1 MSYATKDDLCNA
13 ALNFLGEP
21 AAAPFDGS
29 GTTVRD
35 KACQRHYQQALES
48 VLTYHRWDFATALA
62 PLAIADPQPD
72 DVPAD
77 FPHAYDMPEDCLRF
91 QELRLSNGQIQTFFR
106 IIGAYLYLDADS
118 YEGKIIYTLNDIAVT
133 AMPGIFADCLMME
146 LCKRIATSVCKS
158 PQIMEQM
165 NAQHAQT
172 FARAIAAE
180 TRQTQSAEHTSP
192 LALAYRSELFQSR
205 FRR

>member
-21 AAAPFDGS
+21 DATPFSG

-48 VLTYHRWDFATALA
+48 VLTYHRWDFATAVAALTIKA
-62 PLAIADPQPD
+62 TQPTHK
-72 DVPAD
+72 PAD
-77 FPHAYDMPEDCLRF
+77 FPSAYTIPTDCLRF
-91 QELRLSNGQIQTFFR
+91 QEVILSHGLPLTHFR
-106 IIGAYLYLDADS
+106 IIGTTLFLDNAEYL
-118 YEGKIIYTLNDIAVT
+118 GKIIYTLNDIAVT

-146 LCKRIATSVCKS
+146 LCKRIAPMICQS
-158 PQIMEQM
+158 PQLMEQM
-165 NAQHAQT
+165 NAHYAQT
-172 FARAIAAE
+172 FSKAIAAE
-180 TRQTQSAEHTSP
+180 TRQTQSAENSSP
-192 LALAYRSELFQSR
+192 LALAYKSELYASR